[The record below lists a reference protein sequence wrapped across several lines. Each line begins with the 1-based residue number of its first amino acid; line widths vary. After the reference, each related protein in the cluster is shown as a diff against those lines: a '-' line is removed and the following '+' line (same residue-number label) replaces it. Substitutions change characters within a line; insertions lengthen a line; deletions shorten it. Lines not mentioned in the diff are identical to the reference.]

1 MKILSIPLTIIL
13 IALQYELWFSQN
25 GVREY
30 FALRHAVAIQQKFN
44 DQLALRN
51 QVLATEINDLKTG
64 REAIEEHARNDLG
77 MIKNGETFYQ
87 VVQPKSDDKS
97 HT

>member
-1 MKILSIPLTIIL
+1 MKTLTIPLVIIL

-25 GVREY
+25 GIRQY
-30 FALRHAVAIQQKFN
+30 FALKHDVAIQQQYN

-51 QVLATEINDLKTG
+51 QVLATEINDLKNG

-77 MIKNGETFYQ
+77 LIKNGETFYQ
-87 VVQPKSDDKS
+87 VVQPPTTK
-97 HT
+97 